1 MTFKAGFRTPI
12 VALDASS
19 GPYAGSVV
27 HNRETSFQLLVADD
41 MLPLEI
47 ARWRGDDAFVLSV
60 YVLEGGCVLVGAGE
74 SAQNLSAGE
83 HVLYRVPM
91 LTPVTV
97 APHAGAGFAAVVFQ
111 FSEAYLLRHCPEN
124 CPNLCQ
130 LTTSPAVAGLQVL
143 GSGTPASTTHEQ
155 RALVDQICSAPL
167 PEHLK
172 SVYRDVKIAELL
184 VLQLE
189 EILYGTRSKSEA
201 GLREHELQRVYR
213 VRDILRNDPS
223 QSYTLLGL
231 AHEVGTNDATL
242 KKHFKQVLNCTVFAY
257 LTSCR
262 MARAKEMLVDE
273 RKPIAEIAQ
282 CLGYKHVSHF
292 SASFRKYY
300 GSAPTKFLESE

>member
-1 MTFKAGFRTPI
+1 M
-12 VALDASS
+12 
-19 GPYAGSVV
+19 
-27 HNRETSFQLLVADD
+27 
-41 MLPLEI
+41 M
-47 ARWRGDDAFVLSV
+47 
-60 YVLEGGCVLVGAGE
+60 
-74 SAQNLSAGE
+74 
-83 HVLYRVPM
+83 
-91 LTPVTV
+91 
-97 APHAGAGFAAVVFQ
+97 VVFQ

-124 CPNLCQ
+124 CPDLCL
-130 LTTSPAVAGLQVL
+130 LTTTEAVGTLQPLGAGGPA
-143 GSGTPASTTHEQ
+143 TTTNEQ
-155 RALVDQICSAPL
+155 RALVDQICNAPL

-184 VLQLE
+184 LLQLQ
-189 EILYGTRSKSEA
+189 EILYGSTPKAEN
-201 GLREHELQRVYR
+201 GLREHERQRVYR
-213 VRDILRNDPS
+213 VRDILRTDPS

-242 KKHFKQVLNCTVFAY
+242 KKHFKQVLGCTVFAY

-300 GSAPTKFLESE
+300 GNAPTKFLESE